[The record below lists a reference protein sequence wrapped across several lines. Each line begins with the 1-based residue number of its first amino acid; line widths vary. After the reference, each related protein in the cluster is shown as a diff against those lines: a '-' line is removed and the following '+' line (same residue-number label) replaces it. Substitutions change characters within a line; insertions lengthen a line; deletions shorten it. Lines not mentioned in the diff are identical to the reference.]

1 MMAKK
6 ARKGASL
13 PETQAVDGL
22 QAYLKNFF
30 PNLVNRNDGSTAG
43 SGLSNTTETGISL
56 DRPDKRPR
64 ISLSPERRRDDEE
77 DYESDVDNPNI
88 YDGYNGSRVGQ
99 TGEV

>member
-1 MMAKK
+1 
-6 ARKGASL
+6 
-13 PETQAVDGL
+13 
-22 QAYLKNFF
+22 
-30 PNLVNRNDGSTAG
+30 LVNRNDGLTAG

-64 ISLSPERRRDDEE
+64 ISLSPERRCDDEE
-77 DYESDVDNPNI
+77 DYESDVNNPNI